1 MNTDLDIKANND
13 FEKYSFKLLNNLIF
27 GKSMENARKHR
38 CIELP
43 ATDKKKKI
51 FGIRANLSYSK
62 VISNRNEKNSNSHN
76 ELVYLGMSILE
87 LSKIVIY
94 EFWYDY
100 VKPKYGEKA
109 NLCCLDTDIF
119 IVYIKLDDIYKDI
132 ADVETRFDTSN
143 DDLIRTLLKGKNKKV
158 IG

>member
-51 FGIRANLSYSK
+51 FGIRTNLSYSK
-62 VISNRNEKNSNSHN
+62 VISNKKKKTQI
-76 ELVYLGMSILE
+76 LIMSL
-87 LSKIVIY
+87 
-94 EFWYDY
+94 
-100 VKPKYGEKA
+100 
-109 NLCCLDTDIF
+109 F
-119 IVYIKLDDIYKDI
+119 I
-132 ADVETRFDTSN
+132 
-143 DDLIRTLLKGKNKKV
+143 
-158 IG
+158 

>member
-1 MNTDLDIKANND
+1 MRENIDALNLQQQIKRR
-13 FEKYSFKLLNNLIF
+13 KYLASEQIYHAAKLL
-27 GKSMENARKHR
+27 
-38 CIELP
+38 
-43 ATDKKKKI
+43 ATEMKKTQI
-51 FGIRANLSYSK
+51 LM
-62 VISNRNEKNSNSHN
+62 N
-76 ELVYLGMSILE
+76 ELVYLGMSILG

-109 NLCCLDTDIF
+109 NLCCLDKDIF

-143 DDLIRTLLKGKNKKV
+143 DDLNKTLLKGKNKNV